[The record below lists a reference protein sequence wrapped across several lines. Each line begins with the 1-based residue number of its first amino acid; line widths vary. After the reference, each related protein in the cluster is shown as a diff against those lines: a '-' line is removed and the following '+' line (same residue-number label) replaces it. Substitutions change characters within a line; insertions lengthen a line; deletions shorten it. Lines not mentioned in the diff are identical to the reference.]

1 MPIKREIAYHVS
13 IQEILDNKYV
23 VNSES
28 ETNYFLVDDKKISR
42 VNIIA
47 VITNIQEKV
56 LTIDDGYCEI
66 ILRDFNDKISPD
78 LKIGDIVLIVGRPRE
93 YNDEKYI
100 VPEIIKKLENTTWM
114 ELRQKDLNAIKKIVK
129 PIKEIIKI
137 DETENNLN
145 GIKDIININDK
156 GEGVPMKIIL
166 EKIEN
171 ESGEEEIKKLLKMG
185 EIYEIKPGI
194 FKIL

>member
-1 MPIKREIAYHVS
+1 MTIKREIAYKIN
-13 IQEILDNKYV
+13 IQNILDNKYV

-28 ETNYFLVDDKKISR
+28 ETNYFLVGDKKISR

-47 VITNIQEKV
+47 VITNVQEKI
-56 LTIDDGYCEI
+56 LTIDDGSCEI
-66 ILRDFNDKISPD
+66 ILRDFNDKINPN

-100 VPEIIKKLENTTWM
+100 VPEIIKKIENKKWM
-114 ELRQKDLNAIKKIVK
+114 ELRKKELNAKKGTPK
-129 PIKEIIKI
+129 PIEEKKEFKI
-137 DETENNLN
+137 DKSENNMN
-145 GIKDIININDK
+145 DIKDIININDK
-156 GEGVPMKIIL
+156 GEGVSMKIIL
-166 EKIEN
+166 EKIDKD
-171 ESGEEEIKKLLKMG
+171 EEEIKKLLRMG